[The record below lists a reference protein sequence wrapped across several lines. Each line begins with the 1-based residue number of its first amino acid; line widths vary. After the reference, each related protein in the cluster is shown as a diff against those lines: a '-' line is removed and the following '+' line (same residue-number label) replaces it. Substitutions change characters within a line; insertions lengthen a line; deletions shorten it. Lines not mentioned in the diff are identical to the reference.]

1 VPPVPAA
8 LAAKT
13 SSSKNVRS
21 LLSPFLCRP
30 LTRPVRTLMYAYGD
44 DPDPL
49 PESVQVLDEIVTE
62 YIVDMCHDAA
72 RMASQARR
80 NKIKVDDFKF
90 ALRHDPR
97 KLGRVEE
104 LLVMS
109 KVIADARKQ
118 FDDKPEAEK

>member
-1 VPPVPAA
+1 MATDA
-8 LAAKT
+8 GI
-13 SSSKNVRS
+13 R
-21 LLSPFLCRP
+21 RP
-30 LTRPVRTLMYAYGD
+30 RTRRQHLFVKELKSLMYAFGD

-49 PESVQVLDEIVTE
+49 PESVQVLDEIVTD

-72 RMASQARR
+72 RMASRGGR

-90 ALRHDPR
+90 ALRKDQR

-104 LLVMS
+104 LLIMS

-118 FDDKPEAEK
+118 FDDKQEVNDIAGAGKQ

>member
-1 VPPVPAA
+1 
-8 LAAKT
+8 
-13 SSSKNVRS
+13 
-21 LLSPFLCRP
+21 
-30 LTRPVRTLMYAYGD
+30 MYAFGD

-72 RMASQARR
+72 RLAAQARR
-80 NKIKVDDFKF
+80 NKIKVDDFKY
-90 ALRHDPR
+90 ALRNDPK

-118 FDDKPEAEK
+118 FDDKPEGEK

>member
-1 VPPVPAA
+1 MATDA
-8 LAAKT
+8 GI
-13 SSSKNVRS
+13 SRS
-21 LLSPFLCRP
+21 RP
-30 LTRPVRTLMYAYGD
+30 KRRQNLFVKELRTLMYAFGD
-44 DPDPL
+44 DPSPL
-49 PESVQVLDEIVTE
+49 QDSVQMLDEIVTE

-90 ALRHDPR
+90 ALRRDPR

-104 LLVMS
+104 LLVMT

-118 FDDKPEAEK
+118 FDDKPDEGKL

>member
-1 VPPVPAA
+1 MSTEA
-8 LAAKT
+8 
-13 SSSKNVRS
+13 SSSRPRRS
-21 LLSPFLCRP
+21 RRQNLFVKEL
-30 LTRPVRTLMYAYGD
+30 RTLMYAYGD
-44 DPDPL
+44 EPDPL

>member
-1 VPPVPAA
+1 MAMDA
-8 LAAKT
+8 GISRA
-13 SSSKNVRS
+13 R
-21 LLSPFLCRP
+21 
-30 LTRPVRTLMYAYGD
+30 TRPRHQNLFVKELRTLLYAFGD
-44 DPDPL
+44 TPDPL
-49 PESVQVLDEIVTE
+49 PESVSTLDDIVME

-90 ALRHDPR
+90 ALRRDSK

-118 FDDKPEAEK
+118 FDDKPDEAVK

>member
-1 VPPVPAA
+1 
-8 LAAKT
+8 
-13 SSSKNVRS
+13 
-21 LLSPFLCRP
+21 
-30 LTRPVRTLMYAYGD
+30 
-44 DPDPL
+44 
-49 PESVQVLDEIVTE
+49 
-62 YIVDMCHDAA
+62 
-72 RMASQARR
+72 MASQARR

>member
-1 VPPVPAA
+1 MATDA
-8 LAAKT
+8 GI
-13 SSSKNVRS
+13 SRS
-21 LLSPFLCRP
+21 RP
-30 LTRPVRTLMYAYGD
+30 RTRRQHLFVKEIRSLMYAFGD
-44 DPDPL
+44 DSEPL
-49 PESVQVLDEIVTE
+49 QESVNVLDEIVTD

-90 ALRHDPR
+90 ALRRDSK

-104 LLVMS
+104 LLVMA

-118 FDDKPEAEK
+118 FDDKQEVETPAK

>member
-1 VPPVPAA
+1 
-8 LAAKT
+8 
-13 SSSKNVRS
+13 
-21 LLSPFLCRP
+21 
-30 LTRPVRTLMYAYGD
+30 MYAFGD

-62 YIVDMCHDAA
+62 YIADMCHDAA
-72 RMASQARR
+72 RLAAQARR
-80 NKIKVDDFKF
+80 NKIKVDDFKY
-90 ALRHDPR
+90 ALRNDPK

-118 FDDKPEAEK
+118 FDDKPEGEK